1 MKKEDNIDLGSV
13 QVQKK
18 VFAEII
24 SSATERE
31 FYNPRIWKNLGD
43 KLVGIFGQKDS
54 PGIDIKVDED
64 HEVTLELQILVRYG
78 MNIPDAARQVQETIK
93 SAIDKTLD
101 INLKDIN
108 VNVQGIEREVKWN
121 F

>member
-1 MKKEDNIDLGSV
+1 MKKKDKIDLGSV
-13 QVQKK
+13 QVHKK

-24 SSATERE
+24 SSALDEV
-31 FYNPRIWKNLGD
+31 NGVHLIQKNLGN
-43 KLVGIFGQKDS
+43 KLVEIFGQKDF

-64 HEVTLELQILVRYG
+64 HEVTLELQILVHYG

-108 VNVQGIEREVKWN
+108 VNVQGIEREVK
-121 F
+121 

>member
-1 MKKEDNIDLGSV
+1 MKKEDKIDLGSV
-13 QVQKK
+13 QVHKK

-24 SSATERE
+24 SSALDEVDGVHL
-31 FYNPRIWKNLGD
+31 IQKNLGNT
-43 KLVGIFGQKDS
+43 LVRIFGQKDF
-54 PGIDIKVDED
+54 PGIDIKVDEG

-108 VNVQGIEREVKWN
+108 VNVQGIEREVK
-121 F
+121 

>member
-1 MKKEDNIDLGSV
+1 MKKGNTIDLGSV
-13 QVQKK
+13 QVHKK

-24 SSATERE
+24 ASALDEVDGVHLIQE
-31 FYNPRIWKNLGD
+31 NLGN
-43 KLVGIFGQKDS
+43 KLVGFFGQKDF
-54 PGIDIKVDED
+54 PGIDIKVDEG

-108 VNVQGIEREVKWN
+108 VNVQGIEREVK
-121 F
+121 

>member
-1 MKKEDNIDLGSV
+1 MKKEDKIDLGSV
-13 QVQKK
+13 QVHKK

-24 SSATERE
+24 SSAIDEVDGVHLIQE
-31 FYNPRIWKNLGD
+31 NLGD
-43 KLVGIFGQKDS
+43 KLVGIFGQKDF

-78 MNIPDAARQVQETIK
+78 MNIPDAARQVQQTIK

-108 VNVQGIEREVKWN
+108 VNVQGIEREAQ
-121 F
+121 